1 MGGSKSSDGSM
12 VVFRLG
18 SRLDRVYAMSFAWL
32 KQYMPRGIYARAALI
47 LLLPVVVVQLV
58 VSVLFAQRHF
68 EGVTVQMADTVER
81 EINLVLNVL
90 SDLPPDADVTQAVLD
105 ATGPLAMIVQRIPEE
120 ALDAPNQ
127 RDWDDFSGRV
137 VIRRLGET
145 IPAIRSF
152 DLSGSGL
159 VQIAVESGTGPVSI
173 TFDRRRVS
181 ARNPHQ
187 LLVYMVVFSVLTT
200 FVSFIYLRNQLRPI
214 RRLARAAEAFGRGRH
229 LAYVPAGATELR
241 AAGTAF
247 VDMRNRIE
255 RQMETRTL
263 MLSGVSHDLRTPLTR
278 MRLALSMVD
287 DDTRDALEADV
298 DDMQNMIDAFL
309 DFAKGDG
316 ESEPKAV
323 NPIALAQTLV
333 EDAQRGDQP
342 VTLHEVNGRGTVMLR
357 PIAMRR
363 ALGNLISNAV
373 RYGRRAEVSVALTE
387 KSLRFR
393 VEDDGPGIPED
404 RRADAQRPFTRLD
417 PSRNQ
422 DKGGSVG
429 LGLAIAT
436 DIARAHG
443 GVLRLGE
450 SERLGGLRAD
460 IVIAR

>member
-1 MGGSKSSDGSM
+1 MGGSKSSGGSM

-229 LAYVPAGATELR
+229 LAYVPAGATE
-241 AAGTAF
+241 
-247 VDMRNRIE
+247 
-255 RQMETRTL
+255 
-263 MLSGVSHDLRTPLTR
+263 
-278 MRLALSMVD
+278 
-287 DDTRDALEADV
+287 
-298 DDMQNMIDAFL
+298 
-309 DFAKGDG
+309 
-316 ESEPKAV
+316 
-323 NPIALAQTLV
+323 
-333 EDAQRGDQP
+333 
-342 VTLHEVNGRGTVMLR
+342 
-357 PIAMRR
+357 
-363 ALGNLISNAV
+363 V
-373 RYGRRAEVSVALTE
+373 R
-387 KSLRFR
+387 
-393 VEDDGPGIPED
+393 
-404 RRADAQRPFTRLD
+404 
-417 PSRNQ
+417 
-422 DKGGSVG
+422 
-429 LGLAIAT
+429 
-436 DIARAHG
+436 
-443 GVLRLGE
+443 
-450 SERLGGLRAD
+450 
-460 IVIAR
+460 